1 MPVDRDD
8 WKKVFRDEELE
19 SLVAA
24 EPVEVDD
31 VSRAVTAANLLKE
44 RELVLTKLRRLGVHV
59 IDAPSAA
66 MGTAVLSAYLDLKRR
81 NLL

>member
-1 MPVDRDD
+1 M
-8 WKKVFRDEELE
+8 
-19 SLVAA
+19 
-24 EPVEVDD
+24 EVDD

-44 RELVLTKLRRLGVHV
+44 REVVLTRLRRLGVHI

-66 MGTAVLSAYLDLKRR
+66 MGTALLNGYLDLKRR